1 MEPSIHGR
9 VRSGGGTVSAVV
21 GGPTVRRRHVA
32 DDRGHRPEVPEIDGL
47 PGTLKTLNKAGRVL
61 DLFGVD
67 KDEWRLTEIADAL
80 GLSKSSA
87 HSLLA
92 SMSDIGLLTRTHNSR
107 YRLGWRLLTL
117 GETLLSS
124 SGFSRTAQVVAQG
137 LVARFQETVHFAT
150 LQGNQ
155 IMCVNIVDGT
165 HPVRV
170 GASRIG
176 ICFGIHAGVSKVLL
190 ANLPWTQAEKIVQS
204 HGMAPMTSKT
214 ITTVAGYRAELERVA
229 AQGWAVDAQECFK
242 EVCCVAAPIRNQS
255 GRVSGA
261 MSIAAPSYR
270 FVVRRA
276 AYRSAVVEAAGHIS
290 QLIDALP
297 SDADARASVR

>member
-1 MEPSIHGR
+1 MGEIE
-9 VRSGGGTVSAVV
+9 SAVAGKV
-21 GGPTVRRRHVA
+21 VSLARRRPA
-32 DDRGHRPEVPEIDGL
+32 TSGDNDGL

-67 KDEWRLTEIADAL
+67 RDEWRLTEIAEAL

-124 SGFSRTAQVVAQG
+124 SGFSRPANAVAQG
-137 LVARFQETVHFAT
+137 LVARYGETVHFAT
-150 LQGNQ
+150 LQGSRVV
-155 IMCVNIVDGT
+155 CVNIVDGT

-170 GASRIG
+170 GASKIG
-176 ICFGIHAGVSKVLL
+176 ICFPIHAGVTKVLL
-190 ANLPWTQAEKIVQS
+190 ASLPWSQAEKILLS
-204 HGMAPMTSKT
+204 HGITPLTTRS
-214 ITTVAGYRAELERVA
+214 ITTVAGYRAELERVRR
-229 AQGWAVDAQECFK
+229 QGYAHDAQECFK
-242 EVCCVAAPIRNQS
+242 DACCIAAPIRTRA
-255 GRVSGA
+255 GRVGGA

-270 FVVRRA
+270 FVVRRDM
-276 AYRSAVVEAAGHIS
+276 YRSAVLEAAEQIS
-290 QLIDALP
+290 RLDLMPAAP
-297 SDADARASVR
+297 SARVTAV